1 MVLKK
6 QVIILFKIFAILFFI
21 ICNGNMSYAKS
32 NLPNVIIVNQNHI
45 TQPEITQRWQFF
57 LNTSKISNQKNTQ
70 SIAIWQEKLLE
81 KLIEEVIIL
90 QNAQKLKIEISPDE
104 LNNHL
109 VEIATKHHKTLMQWQ
124 DFLQKNNLD
133 FSDYVKQIKAEI
145 LWFKI
150 IEQKIKPKIQI
161 SNLEINEVAEQNNS
175 SLLEPQF
182 LIAEIVIN
190 NNNKNTEKF
199 VHNMYQQ
206 LLMGADF
213 NILVNQFSISESAK
227 NNGQIGWF
235 AKQDLNKKVY
245 KVIANLSINS
255 YSLPVQIENNWY
267 IFKVINKK
275 YQNNLDENTK
285 NKLENLI
292 FQQKLNNFSKSY
304 LQDLKN
310 HSVIEIL

>member
-21 ICNGNMSYAKS
+21 ICNANMSYAKS

-45 TQPEITQRWQFF
+45 MQPEIAQRWQFF
-57 LNTSKISNQKNTQ
+57 LNTSKISNQKKTQ

-81 KLIEEVIIL
+81 KLIEEAIIL

-109 VEIATKHHKTLMQWQ
+109 VEIATKHQKTLMQWQ

-133 FSDYVKQIKAEI
+133 FSYYVKQIKAEI

>member
-1 MVLKK
+1 M
-6 QVIILFKIFAILFFI
+6 IILFKIFAILFFI
-21 ICNGNMSYAKS
+21 ICNTNTVYAKF

-45 TQPEITQRWQFF
+45 AQPEITQRWQFF
-57 LNTSKISNQKNTQ
+57 LNTSKISNQKNIQ
-70 SIAIWQEKLLE
+70 NLAIWQEKLLE
-81 KLIEEVIIL
+81 KLIEETIIL

-109 VEIATKHHKTLMQWQ
+109 VEIATKQQKTLMQWQ

-133 FSDYVKQIKAEI
+133 FSYYVKQIKAEI

-182 LIAEIVIN
+182 LMAEIVIN

-227 NNGQIGWF
+227 NNGLIGWF